1 MISLSGLLILGGVS
15 GDGEGRGS
23 PVNKTGKIKISHM
36 LVPLAA
42 WIEAMPKSAT
52 SEEVSKPRP
61 KRMPRGYI
69 FHGLPMFVSA
79 ENTPILNER
88 EQQSQS
94 PVNKPKHPLKQME

>member
-1 MISLSGLLILGGVS
+1 MGK
-15 GDGEGRGS
+15 EGGS

-69 FHGLPMFVSA
+69 FHGLSIFVSA
-79 ENTPILNER
+79 KNYHHTKRNGTTKPITG
-88 EQQSQS
+88 Q
-94 PVNKPKHPLKQME
+94 